1 MDGIAMEQRTRKQEQ
16 KYGQA
21 LGYGWGQKDA
31 AKYMPPHSRP
41 RRLNSQA
48 DVMSFATFFSVYEE
62 KTGHH
67 YTLEKAWDYFTELTL
82 EEQAAYGV
90 EWMLAPWSP
99 FTAPGRTNA

>member
-1 MDGIAMEQRTRKQEQ
+1 MDQRTRKQEQ

-31 AKYMPPHSRP
+31 ARYMAPDSRP
-41 RRLNSQA
+41 RRLNSRA

>member
-1 MDGIAMEQRTRKQEQ
+1 MEQRTRKQEQ

-31 AKYMPPHSRP
+31 ARYMPPHSRV
-41 RRLNSQA
+41 RRLNVTA
-48 DVMSFATFFSVYEE
+48 DVLSFATFFSVAEE

-67 YTLEKAWDYFTELTL
+67 YTLERAWDYFTELKL

-90 EWMLAPWSP
+90 EWMRSP
-99 FTAPGRTNA
+99 YSYA

>member
-1 MDGIAMEQRTRKQEQ
+1 MEQRTRKQEQ

-21 LGYGWGQKDA
+21 LGYGFGQKDA
-31 AKYMPPHSRP
+31 AKYMPPDSRP
-41 RRLNSQA
+41 RRLNSRA

-90 EWMLAPWSP
+90 EWMLAPWNP
-99 FTAPGRTNA
+99 FTSPGRTNA